1 MTLPHSLYLL
11 MDRRIAHFDLD
22 SFFVSVECLRNPSL
36 LGKPVIIG
44 GSSDRGV
51 VASCSYEARKFG
63 IHSAMPG
70 KLAKQL
76 CPSAIFVK
84 GDMNLYSEYSRRV
97 TRIIE
102 ERAPLVEKAS
112 IDEHYID
119 VTGMDRFIKNSLL
132 WTQELRQKIIR
143 ETGLPI
149 SFGLSTN
156 KTVSKMATN
165 EAKPNG
171 EKYIEPGTEKAFL
184 APLSI
189 RKIPGIGSKTY
200 VVLSN
205 MGIEKI
211 ASIQKMTKDA
221 MYTALGENG
230 EAIWKKANGIND
242 SPVIPFHEQKSISTE
257 TTFNKDTADTEKLK
271 NVLTGMVDELA
282 FSLRKIKKVA
292 ACVTLKL
299 RYAGFETHTFQ
310 THIPYTAADH
320 ILLKKVME
328 LFKKNYPGKP
338 MIRLIGIRFS
348 DLVSGLNQIDLFD
361 DTEEMLNL
369 YQAMDRI
376 RKRFGDGA
384 ITRASSV
391 KPDKGLRMGKD

>member
-1 MTLPHSLYLL
+1 
-11 MDRRIAHFDLD
+11 MDHRIAHFDLD
-22 SFFVSVECLRNPSL
+22 SFFVSVECLRNRSL

-70 KLAKQL
+70 KLAKKL
-76 CPSAIFVK
+76 CPHAIFVK
-84 GDMNLYSEYSRRV
+84 GDMDLYSEYSRRV

-119 VTGMDRFIKNSLL
+119 VTGMDRFIKDSLL
-132 WTQELRQKIIR
+132 WTRELRQTIIK

-149 SFGLSTN
+149 SFGLSVN

-189 RKIPGIGSKTY
+189 RKIPGIGTKTY
-200 VVLSN
+200 VLLSN

-211 ASIQKMTKDA
+211 EAIQKMTQEA
-221 MYTALGENG
+221 MYKAMGENG
-230 EAIWKKANGIND
+230 ESIWRKGNGINN
-242 SPVIPFHEQKSISTE
+242 SPVIPFREQKSISTE
-257 TTFNKDTADTEKLK
+257 TTFSKDTADSEKLK

-282 FSLRKIKKVA
+282 FSLRKIKKVS

-299 RYAGFETHTFQ
+299 RYADFDTHTFQ
-310 THIPYTAADH
+310 HIYLT
-320 ILLKKVME
+320 
-328 LFKKNYPGKP
+328 
-338 MIRLIGIRFS
+338 RLPTIS
-348 DLVSGLNQIDLFD
+348 
-361 DTEEMLNL
+361 
-369 YQAMDRI
+369 Y
-376 RKRFGDGA
+376 
-384 ITRASSV
+384 
-391 KPDKGLRMGKD
+391 

>member
-1 MTLPHSLYLL
+1 

-36 LGKPVIIG
+36 LGKPVIVG
-44 GSSDRGV
+44 GSSERGV

-63 IHSAMPG
+63 VHSAMPG

-76 CPSAIFVK
+76 CPTAIFVK
-84 GDMNLYSEYSRRV
+84 GDMDLYSDYSRKV
-97 TRIIE
+97 TKIME
-102 ERAPLVEKAS
+102 SAAPVVEKAS

-119 VTGMDRFIKNSLL
+119 ITGMDRFIKNSLL
-132 WTQELRQKIIR
+132 WTQELRQRIIK

-149 SFGLSTN
+149 SFGLSVN

-205 MGIEKI
+205 MGIERI
-211 ASIQKMTKDA
+211 EQIQKMTKEA
-221 MYTALGENG
+221 MYNALGENG
-230 EAIWKKANGIND
+230 ESIWRKANGINN

-257 TTFNKDTADTEKLK
+257 NTFHKDTADTEKLK
-271 NVLTGMVDELA
+271 HVLTGMVDELA
-282 FSLRKIKKVA
+282 FSLRKMKKVA

-299 RYAGFETHTFQ
+299 RYSDFETHTFQ

-320 ILLKKVME
+320 ILLRKVLE
-328 LFKKNYPGKP
+328 LFRKHYPGKP
-338 MIRLIGIRFS
+338 LIRLIGIRFS

-361 DTEEMLNL
+361 DTEEMVNL

-376 RKRFGDGA
+376 RKRYGDRA
-384 ITRASSV
+384 ITRASVIRPAS
-391 KPDKGLRMGKD
+391 KPLTMGKD

>member
-1 MTLPHSLYLL
+1 MN
-11 MDRRIAHFDLD
+11 RRIAHFDLD

-36 LGKPVIIG
+36 LGKPVIVG
-44 GSSDRGV
+44 GSSERGV

-76 CPSAIFVK
+76 CPNAIFVK
-84 GDMNLYSEYSRRV
+84 GDMELYSEYSRKV
-97 TRIIE
+97 TKIMEACSPI
-102 ERAPLVEKAS
+102 VEKAS

-119 VTGMDRFIKNSLL
+119 ISGMDRFIKNSLL
-132 WTQELRQKIIR
+132 WTKELRQTIIK

-149 SFGLSTN
+149 SFGLSVN

-211 ASIQKMTKDA
+211 ESIQKLTKEE
-221 MYTALGENG
+221 MYRALGENG
-230 EAIWKKANGIND
+230 ESIWRKANGINN

-257 TTFNKDTADTEKLK
+257 TTFNKDTSDTEKLK

-282 FSLRKIKKVA
+282 FSLRKIKKVT

-299 RYAGFETHTFQ
+299 RYADFDTHTFQ

-320 ILLKKVME
+320 ILLRKVME
-328 LFKKNYPGKP
+328 LFRKNYSGKTL
-338 MIRLIGIRFS
+338 IRLIGVRFS

-361 DTEEMLNL
+361 DTEEMVNL
-369 YQAMDRI
+369 YQAMDKI
-376 RKRFGDGA
+376 RKRYGDRA
-384 ITRASSV
+384 ITRASSIRPSV
-391 KPDKGLRMGKD
+391 KPLTMGKD

>member
-1 MTLPHSLYLL
+1 

-22 SFFVSVECLRNPSL
+22 SFFVSVECLKDKSL

-63 IHSAMPG
+63 VHSAMPG
-70 KLAKQL
+70 KQAARL
-76 CPSAIFVK
+76 CPQAIFIK
-84 GDMNLYSEYSRRV
+84 GDMDSYSEYSRMV

-102 ERAPLVEKAS
+102 DRAPVVEKAS

-119 VTGMDRFIKNSLL
+119 VTGMDRFIKNTLL
-132 WTQELRQKIIR
+132 WTQELRQTIIK

-149 SFGLSTN
+149 SFGLSVN

-171 EKYIEPGTEKAFL
+171 EKYIEPGTEKVFL

-189 RKIPGIGSKTY
+189 RKIPGLGAKTY

-211 ASIQKMTKDA
+211 EAIQKMTKEA
-221 MYTALGENG
+221 MRGILGENG
-230 EAIWKKANGIND
+230 ESIWRKANGINN
-242 SPVIPFHEQKSISTE
+242 SLVIPFHEQKSISVE
-257 TTFNKDTADTEKLK
+257 TTFNKDTDNTEKLK

-282 FSLRKIKKVA
+282 FTLRKMKKVS

-299 RYAGFETHTFQ
+299 RYSDFDTHTFQ

-320 ILLKKVME
+320 IFLRKVME
-328 LFKKNYPGKP
+328 LFRKNYAGKP
-338 MIRLIGIRFS
+338 LIRLIGVRFS

-376 RKRFGDGA
+376 RKRYGERA
-384 ITRASSV
+384 IVRASSV
-391 KPDKGLRMGKD
+391 KPKRSIPMGKD

>member
-1 MTLPHSLYLL
+1 

-22 SFFVSVECLRNPSL
+22 SFFVSVECMRNKSL

-63 IHSAMPG
+63 VHSAMPG
-70 KLAKQL
+70 KLAQRL
-76 CPSAIFVK
+76 CPDAIFIK
-84 GDMNLYSEYSRRV
+84 GDMDLYSEYSRKV

-102 ERAPLVEKAS
+102 ERAPVVEKAS

-119 VTGMDRFIKNSLL
+119 VTGMDRFIKNTLL
-132 WTQELRQKIIR
+132 WTKELRQTIIK

-149 SFGLSTN
+149 SFGLSVC

-189 RKIPGIGSKTY
+189 RKIPGIGAKTY
-200 VVLSN
+200 VLLSN

-211 ASIQKMTKDA
+211 ESIQKMSKEA
-221 MYTALGENG
+221 MYKAMGENG
-230 EAIWKKANGIND
+230 ESIWRKANGIDN
-242 SPVIPFHEQKSISTE
+242 SPVIPFHEQKSMSTE
-257 TTFNKDTADTEKLK
+257 TTFSKDTADLVKLK
-271 NVLTGMVDELA
+271 NVLTGMVDESA
-282 FSLRKIKKVA
+282 FSLRKMKKVT

-299 RYAGFETHTFQ
+299 RYSDFDTHTFQ

-320 ILLKKVME
+320 ILLRKVLE
-328 LFKKNYPGKP
+328 LFKKNYQGKP
-338 MIRLIGIRFS
+338 LIRLIGIRFS
-348 DLVSGLNQIDLFD
+348 DLISGLNQVDLFD
-361 DTEEMLNL
+361 DTEEMINL

-376 RKRFGDGA
+376 RKRYGDTA
-384 ITRASSV
+384 IRRASSV
-391 KPDKGLRMGKD
+391 KPRKALRMGKD